1 MAPRGSRSIFLHI
14 LTPESLSKVR
24 PRIESTAYSAQRVCK
39 VAGYFIGERNDTPK
53 RNRFGNPSPAQA
65 RVSSARRRYCLI
77 SIRTSLSSRTR
88 CINNNTTRMPS
99 YPRRPKE
106 DLRSYRI
113 EAETNREASPGRRAF
128 HLPFRV
134 PAPPRPRSVWNRCI
148 VVHGEYFT
156 PRAVSRATEI
166 ISSRDSR
173 TMRAADAQREGNPR
187 DKSRI

>member
-24 PRIESTAYSAQRVCK
+24 PRIESTAQRVCK

-77 SIRTSLSSRTR
+77 SIHTSLSSRTR

-128 HLPFRV
+128 YLPFRV
-134 PAPPRPRSVWNRCI
+134 PAPRSTKVRLESM
-148 VVHGEYFT
+148 HR
-156 PRAVSRATEI
+156 RARGIFHAASSVARDGNNLVARLTHNARSGRAERRK
-166 ISSRDSR
+166 SS
-173 TMRAADAQREGNPR
+173 G
-187 DKSRI
+187 